1 LVIHEQ
7 NIPKRKLSEHWKG
20 WPGMEKVQYT
30 KELLSDL
37 IARFYRHREEG
48 VLY

>member
-1 LVIHEQ
+1 MTM
-7 NIPKRKLSEHWKG
+7 NIPKRKLSEHRKLWTL
-20 WPGMEKVQYT
+20 MEKSQIT

-48 VLY
+48 VY